1 MIVDIDK
8 SIGDFVKFIDEV
20 RASNDYCEG
29 EISRVLDVLQD
40 LVHDAELGEQ
50 KNRTEANRFYREMRD
65 ARQLRRKLLNEQEQ
79 LKPVLAW
86 IEQNSQIKGSL
97 TNLQGAVRTIASA
110 QKLRKYGKRTGD

>member
-29 EISRVLDVLQD
+29 EISRVHDVLQD
-40 LVHDAELGEQ
+40 LVHDAELGDT

-97 TNLQGAVRTIASA
+97 TNLQGAVRTIAAA